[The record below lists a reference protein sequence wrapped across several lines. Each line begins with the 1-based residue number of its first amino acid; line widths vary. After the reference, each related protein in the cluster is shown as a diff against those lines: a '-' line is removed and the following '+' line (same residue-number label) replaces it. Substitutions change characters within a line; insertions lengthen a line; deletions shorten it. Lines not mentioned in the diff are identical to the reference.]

1 MRFQI
6 FVFREFCATKNAADS
21 SRDGFQ
27 DVQRIRNPAQF
38 DRFPDR
44 RPVRVCPMPRKRG
57 ACRLFSARKTG
68 PNSNLVRPDAVG
80 FQSRTRAN
88 LFWQARASLAN
99 EVWDIELDPLLRGMR
114 K

>member
-21 SRDGFQ
+21 CRDGFQ

-38 DRFPDR
+38 DSFPDR
-44 RPVRVCPMPRKRG
+44 RSVRVCLMPRKRG
-57 ACRLFSARKTG
+57 ACRLFFTAENRSQFD
-68 PNSNLVRPDAVG
+68 LVRPDAVG
-80 FQSRTRAN
+80 FQPRTHAN

-99 EVWDIELDPLLRGMR
+99 ELWDIELDPLLRGMR